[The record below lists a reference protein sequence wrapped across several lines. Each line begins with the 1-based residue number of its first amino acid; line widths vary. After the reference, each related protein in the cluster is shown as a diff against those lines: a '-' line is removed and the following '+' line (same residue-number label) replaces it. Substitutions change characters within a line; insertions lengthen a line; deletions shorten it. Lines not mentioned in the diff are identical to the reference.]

1 MSTAAGGRV
10 CVDVHAH
17 LAVRGR
23 DTVDA
28 VLDPGRH
35 LADLDEMGIDI
46 QVIGPMPT
54 HDYAADEQGA
64 TRAVHATNRCIA
76 AHCAPAPHRLLGLGT
91 VAMQHPHLAV
101 RQLEY
106 AVQQLVLRGF
116 SVGASVQGRPLGDPA
131 HDPVWRC
138 AEALG
143 AVVFIHPGDGPHP
156 TRWAS
161 EALGDTVGQPA
172 ETAVALTDLIFT
184 GVLDRFITALPL
196 RPNRQVQQEFAG
208 CAPDVRDIGDAPEPG
223 LIFHAIRAGAAAG
236 REI

>member
-1 MSTAAGGRV
+1 M
-10 CVDVHAH
+10 
-17 LAVRGR
+17 
-23 DTVDA
+23 
-28 VLDPGRH
+28 
-35 LADLDEMGIDI
+35 
-46 QVIGPMPT
+46 
-54 HDYAADEQGA
+54 
-64 TRAVHATNRCIA
+64 
-76 AHCAPAPHRLLGLGT
+76 
-91 VAMQHPHLAV
+91 
-101 RQLEY
+101 
-106 AVQQLVLRGF
+106 
-116 SVGASVQGRPLGDPA
+116 
-131 HDPVWRC
+131 
-138 AEALG
+138 
-143 AVVFIHPGDGPHP
+143 FIHPGDGPHP